1 MNNYLIKS
9 NAISLIDKK
18 IDELIKE
25 KGFDSSSVTTYDLEE
40 DSITSLIEDAD
51 TISFLTPNKVIIG
64 KNLSNN
70 NLDEKNL
77 KILSKYLDNP
87 NSDVLLILVTTN
99 IDEIDFEN
107 ISAVPAVKTKPDD
120 VTTNIDEIKKIVK
133 ETINKLSL
141 VNMSTDTKEIVK
153 DILKGYDVEYRVI
166 NLLEE
171 YYSEDLERLIS
182 ETKKLSLAFINTK
195 KITYKDALELLVKPL
210 NKQDSLAFDLVR
222 EIALKDK
229 KKAVN
234 IYNELLSYNIE
245 SYALFGLLESQY
257 RLLYQVKVLNKRNIS
272 YNDMASILEVHP
284 FRVKKTLELVRYYTL
299 KEIRKLLKNL
309 SDIDFKI
316 KRGVYENNIII
327 DLLILNIK

>member
-1 MNNYLIKS
+1 MNSYLIKN
-9 NAISLIDKK
+9 NATSLIDKK
-18 IDELIKE
+18 IEELIKE
-25 KGFDSSSVTTYDLEE
+25 LGFNDASITTYDLEE

-51 TISFLTPNKVIIG
+51 TISFLTPSKVIIG

-70 NLDEKNL
+70 NLDDKNI
-77 KILSKYLDNP
+77 KTLSKYLDNP
-87 NSDVLLILVTTN
+87 NSDVLLIFVTTN
-99 IDEIDFEN
+99 IDTRKK
-107 ISAVPAVKTKPDD
+107 S
-120 VTTNIDEIKKIVK
+120 IKEV
-133 ETINKLSL
+133 INKLSL
-141 VNMSTDTKEIVK
+141 VNISPDTKSIVK

-166 NLLEE
+166 NLLDE
-171 YYSEDLERLIS
+171 YYKDDLERLIS
-182 ETKKLSLAFINTK
+182 ETKKLALAFINTK
-195 KITYKDALELLVKPL
+195 KITYKEALDLLVKPL
-210 NKQDSLAFDLVR
+210 NKQDTLAFDLVR

-229 KKAVN
+229 KKALN

-299 KEIRKLLKNL
+299 KEIRKHLKNL
-309 SDIDFKI
+309 ADIDYKI
-316 KRGVYENNIII
+316 KSGIYENNIII

>member
-77 KILSKYLDNP
+77 KTLSKYLDNP

-99 IDEIDFEN
+99 ID
-107 ISAVPAVKTKPDD
+107 AR
-120 VTTNIDEIKKIVK
+120 KKIIK
-133 ETINKLSL
+133 EVINKLSL
-141 VNMSTDTKEIVK
+141 VNISTDTKTLVK

-182 ETKKLSLAFINTK
+182 ETKKLALAFINNK

-210 NKQDSLAFDLVR
+210 NKQDNLAFDLVR

-316 KRGVYENNIII
+316 KSGVYENNIII

>member
-1 MNNYLIKS
+1 MNSYLIKN
-9 NAISLIDKK
+9 NATSLIDKK
-18 IDELIKE
+18 IEELIKE
-25 KGFDSSSVTTYDLEE
+25 LGFNDASITTYDLEE

-51 TISFLTPNKVIIG
+51 TISFLTPSKVIIG

-70 NLDEKNL
+70 NLDDKNI
-77 KILSKYLDNP
+77 KTLSKYLDNP
-87 NSDVLLILVTTN
+87 NSDVLLIFVTTN
-99 IDEIDFEN
+99 IDTRKK
-107 ISAVPAVKTKPDD
+107 S
-120 VTTNIDEIKKIVK
+120 IKEV
-133 ETINKLSL
+133 INKLSL
-141 VNMSTDTKEIVK
+141 VNISPDTKSIVK

-166 NLLEE
+166 NLLDE
-171 YYSEDLERLIS
+171 YYKDDLERLIS
-182 ETKKLSLAFINTK
+182 ETKKLALAFINTK
-195 KITYKDALELLVKPL
+195 KITYKEALDLLFKPL
-210 NKQDSLAFDLVR
+210 NKQDTLAFDLVR

-229 KKAVN
+229 KKALN

-299 KEIRKLLKNL
+299 KEIRKHLKNL
-309 SDIDFKI
+309 ADIDYKI
-316 KRGVYENNIII
+316 KSGIYENNIII

>member
-9 NAISLIDKK
+9 SAISLIDKK
-18 IDELIKE
+18 IEEIIKE
-25 KGFDSSSVTTYDLEE
+25 NKFNDASITTYDMEE

-70 NLDEKNL
+70 NLDDKSL

-87 NSDVLLILVTTN
+87 NSSVLLIFVTTN
-99 IDEIDFEN
+99 IDTRKK
-107 ISAVPAVKTKPDD
+107 AVKE
-120 VTTNIDEIKKIVK
+120 V
-133 ETINKLSL
+133 INKLSL
-141 VNMSTDTKEIVK
+141 VNISTDTKNIIK
-153 DILKGYDVEYRVI
+153 DILKDYDVEYRVN

-171 YYSEDLERLIS
+171 YYNEDLERLIS
-182 ETKKLSLAFINTK
+182 ETKKLALAFINNK

-210 NKQDSLAFDLVR
+210 NKQDNLAFDLVR

-316 KRGVYENNIII
+316 KSGVYENNIII

>member
-18 IDELIKE
+18 IEELIKE
-25 KGFDSSSVTTYDLEE
+25 KDFDSSSVTTYDLEE

-99 IDEIDFEN
+99 ID
-107 ISAVPAVKTKPDD
+107 ARKKT
-120 VTTNIDEIKKIVK
+120 VK
-133 ETINKLSL
+133 EVINKLSL
-141 VNMSTDTKEIVK
+141 VNISTDTKTLVK

-182 ETKKLSLAFINTK
+182 ETKKLALAFINTK

>member
-18 IDELIKE
+18 IEELIKE

-99 IDEIDFEN
+99 IDARKK
-107 ISAVPAVKTKPDD
+107 S
-120 VTTNIDEIKKIVK
+120 IKEV
-133 ETINKLSL
+133 INKLSL
-141 VNMSTDTKEIVK
+141 VNISTDTKALVK

-171 YYSEDLERLIS
+171 YYSEDIERLIS
-182 ETKKLSLAFINTK
+182 ETKKLAVAFINTK

-316 KRGVYENNIII
+316 KSGVYENNIII

>member
-18 IDELIKE
+18 IEELIKE
-25 KGFDSSSVTTYDLEE
+25 KDFDSSSVTTYDLEE

-77 KILSKYLDNP
+77 KTLSKYLDNP

-99 IDEIDFEN
+99 IDARKK
-107 ISAVPAVKTKPDD
+107 S
-120 VTTNIDEIKKIVK
+120 IKEV
-133 ETINKLSL
+133 INKLSL
-141 VNMSTDTKEIVK
+141 VNISTDTKTLVK

-182 ETKKLSLAFINTK
+182 ETKKLALAFINTK

-222 EIALKDK
+222 EIALKNK

-316 KRGVYENNIII
+316 KSGVYENNIVI

>member
-18 IDELIKE
+18 IEELIKE
-25 KGFDSSSVTTYDLEE
+25 KDFDSSSVTTYDLEE

-77 KILSKYLDNP
+77 KTLSKYLDNP

-99 IDEIDFEN
+99 ID
-107 ISAVPAVKTKPDD
+107 AR
-120 VTTNIDEIKKIVK
+120 KKIVK
-133 ETINKLSL
+133 EVINKLSL
-141 VNMSTDTKEIVK
+141 VNISTDTKEIVK

-182 ETKKLSLAFINTK
+182 ETKKLALAFINNK

-316 KRGVYENNIII
+316 KSGVYENNIVI

>member
-1 MNNYLIKS
+1 MNSYLIKS

-25 KGFDSSSVTTYDLEE
+25 LGFNDASITTYDLEE

-51 TISFLTPNKVIIG
+51 TISFLTPSKVIIG

-70 NLDEKNL
+70 NLDDKNI
-77 KILSKYLDNP
+77 KTLSKYLDNP
-87 NSDVLLILVTTN
+87 NSDVLLIFVTTN
-99 IDEIDFEN
+99 IDTRKK
-107 ISAVPAVKTKPDD
+107 S
-120 VTTNIDEIKKIVK
+120 IKEV
-133 ETINKLSL
+133 INKLSL
-141 VNMSTDTKEIVK
+141 VNISPYTKSIVK

-166 NLLEE
+166 NLLDE
-171 YYSEDLERLIS
+171 YYKDDLERLIS
-182 ETKKLSLAFINTK
+182 EAKKLALAFINTK
-195 KITYKDALELLVKPL
+195 KITYKEALDLLVKPL
-210 NKQDSLAFDLVR
+210 NKQDTLAFDLVR

-229 KKAVN
+229 KKALN

-272 YNDMASILEVHP
+272 YNDMASILEAHP

-309 SDIDFKI
+309 SDIDYKI
-316 KRGVYENNIII
+316 KSGIYENNIII

>member
-1 MNNYLIKS
+1 MNSYLIKS

-25 KGFDSSSVTTYDLEE
+25 LGFNDASITTYDLEE

-51 TISFLTPNKVIIG
+51 TISFLTPSKVIIG

-70 NLDEKNL
+70 NLDDKNI
-77 KILSKYLDNP
+77 KTLSKYLDNP
-87 NSDVLLILVTTN
+87 NSDVLLIFVTTN
-99 IDEIDFEN
+99 IDTRKK
-107 ISAVPAVKTKPDD
+107 S
-120 VTTNIDEIKKIVK
+120 IKEV
-133 ETINKLSL
+133 INKLSL
-141 VNMSTDTKEIVK
+141 VNISTDTKSIVK

-166 NLLEE
+166 NLLDE
-171 YYSEDLERLIS
+171 YYKDDLERLIS
-182 ETKKLSLAFINTK
+182 ETKKLALAFINTK
-195 KITYKDALELLVKPL
+195 KITYKEAIDLLVKPL
-210 NKQDSLAFDLVR
+210 NKQDTLAFDLVR

-229 KKAVN
+229 KKALN

-309 SDIDFKI
+309 ADIDYKI
-316 KRGVYENNIII
+316 KSGIYENNIII

>member
-9 NAISLIDKK
+9 NATSLIDKK
-18 IDELIKE
+18 IEELIKE
-25 KGFDSSSVTTYDLEE
+25 KNFSDASITTYDLEE
-40 DSITSLIEDAD
+40 DSIITLIEDAD
-51 TISFLTPNKVIIG
+51 TISFLTPSKVIIG

-70 NLDEKNL
+70 NLDDKNI
-77 KILSKYLDNP
+77 KALSKYLDNP
-87 NSDVLLILVTTN
+87 NNDVLLIFVTTN
-99 IDEIDFEN
+99 ID
-107 ISAVPAVKTKPDD
+107 TR
-120 VTTNIDEIKKIVK
+120 KKIVK

-141 VNMSTDTKEIVK
+141 VNISTNTKEIVK

-182 ETKKLSLAFINTK
+182 ETKKLALAFIDIK
-195 KITYKDALELLVKPL
+195 KITYKEALDLLVKPL
-210 NKQDSLAFDLVR
+210 NKQDTLAFDLVR

-229 KKAVN
+229 KKALN

-309 SDIDFKI
+309 SNIDYKI
-316 KRGVYENNIII
+316 KSGIYENNIII

>member
-1 MNNYLIKS
+1 MNSYLIKS
-9 NAISLIDKK
+9 NATSLIDKK
-18 IDELIKE
+18 IEELIKE
-25 KGFDSSSVTTYDLEE
+25 KNFSDASITTYDLEE
-40 DSITSLIEDAD
+40 DSIITLIEDAD
-51 TISFLTPNKVIIG
+51 TISFLTPSKVIIG

-70 NLDEKNL
+70 NLDDKNI
-77 KILSKYLDNP
+77 KALSKYLDNP
-87 NSDVLLILVTTN
+87 NNDVLLIFVTTN
-99 IDEIDFEN
+99 ID
-107 ISAVPAVKTKPDD
+107 TR
-120 VTTNIDEIKKIVK
+120 KKIVK

-141 VNMSTDTKEIVK
+141 VNISTNTKEIVK

-182 ETKKLSLAFINTK
+182 ETKKLALAFIDIK
-195 KITYKDALELLVKPL
+195 KITYKEALDLLVKPL
-210 NKQDSLAFDLVR
+210 NKQDTLAFDLVR

-316 KRGVYENNIII
+316 KSGIYENNIII

>member
-25 KGFDSSSVTTYDLEE
+25 EGFDSSSVTTYDLEE

-99 IDEIDFEN
+99 ID
-107 ISAVPAVKTKPDD
+107 ARKKT
-120 VTTNIDEIKKIVK
+120 VK
-133 ETINKLSL
+133 EVINKLSL
-141 VNMSTDTKEIVK
+141 VNISTDTKTLVK

-182 ETKKLSLAFINTK
+182 ETKKLALAFINTK

-210 NKQDSLAFDLVR
+210 NKQDTLAFDLVR

>member
-9 NAISLIDKK
+9 SAISLIDKK
-18 IDELIKE
+18 IEELVKE
-25 KGFDSSSVTTYDLEE
+25 NKFNDASITTYDMEE

-70 NLDEKNL
+70 NLDDKSL

-87 NSDVLLILVTTN
+87 NSSVLLIFVTTN
-99 IDEIDFEN
+99 IDTRKK
-107 ISAVPAVKTKPDD
+107 AVKE
-120 VTTNIDEIKKIVK
+120 V
-133 ETINKLSL
+133 INKLSL
-141 VNMSTDTKEIVK
+141 VNISTDTKNIIK
-153 DILKGYDVEYRVI
+153 DILKDYDVEYRVN

-171 YYSEDLERLIS
+171 YYNEDLERLIS
-182 ETKKLSLAFINTK
+182 ETKKLALAFIDTK

-210 NKQDSLAFDLVR
+210 NKQDNLAFDLVR

>member
-18 IDELIKE
+18 IEELIKE
-25 KGFDSSSVTTYDLEE
+25 KRFDSSSVTTYDLEE

-77 KILSKYLDNP
+77 KTLSKYLDNP

-99 IDEIDFEN
+99 ID
-107 ISAVPAVKTKPDD
+107 AR
-120 VTTNIDEIKKIVK
+120 KKIVK
-133 ETINKLSL
+133 EVINKLSL
-141 VNMSTDTKEIVK
+141 VNISTDTKEIVK

-182 ETKKLSLAFINTK
+182 ETKKLALAFINTK

-316 KRGVYENNIII
+316 KSGVYENNIII

>member
-18 IDELIKE
+18 IEELIKE

-99 IDEIDFEN
+99 ID
-107 ISAVPAVKTKPDD
+107 ARKKT
-120 VTTNIDEIKKIVK
+120 VK
-133 ETINKLSL
+133 EVINKLSL
-141 VNMSTDTKEIVK
+141 VNISTDTKTLVK

-182 ETKKLSLAFINTK
+182 ETKKLALAFINTK

>member
-25 KGFDSSSVTTYDLEE
+25 KGFVSSSVTTYDLEE

-77 KILSKYLDNP
+77 KTLSKYLDNP

-99 IDEIDFEN
+99 ID
-107 ISAVPAVKTKPDD
+107 ARKKT
-120 VTTNIDEIKKIVK
+120 VK
-133 ETINKLSL
+133 EVINKLSL
-141 VNMSTDTKEIVK
+141 VNISTDTKALVK

-182 ETKKLSLAFINTK
+182 ETKKLALAFINTK

-316 KRGVYENNIII
+316 KSGVYENNIII

>member
-1 MNNYLIKS
+1 MNNYLIKN

-18 IDELIKE
+18 IEELIKE

-99 IDEIDFEN
+99 ID
-107 ISAVPAVKTKPDD
+107 AR
-120 VTTNIDEIKKIVK
+120 KKIVK
-133 ETINKLSL
+133 EVINKLSL
-141 VNMSTDTKEIVK
+141 VNISTDTKEIVK

-182 ETKKLSLAFINTK
+182 ETKKLALAFINTK

-316 KRGVYENNIII
+316 KSGVYENNIII

>member
-99 IDEIDFEN
+99 ID
-107 ISAVPAVKTKPDD
+107 AR
-120 VTTNIDEIKKIVK
+120 KKIVK
-133 ETINKLSL
+133 EVINKLSL
-141 VNMSTDTKEIVK
+141 VNISTDTKEIVK

-316 KRGVYENNIII
+316 KSGVYENNIII

>member
-9 NAISLIDKK
+9 SAISLIDKK
-18 IDELIKE
+18 IEELVKE
-25 KGFDSSSVTTYDLEE
+25 NKFNDASITTYDMEE

-70 NLDEKNL
+70 NLDDKSL

-87 NSDVLLILVTTN
+87 NSSVLLIFVTTN
-99 IDEIDFEN
+99 IDTRKK
-107 ISAVPAVKTKPDD
+107 AVKE
-120 VTTNIDEIKKIVK
+120 V
-133 ETINKLSL
+133 INKLSL
-141 VNMSTDTKEIVK
+141 VNISTDTKNIIK
-153 DILKGYDVEYRVI
+153 DILKDYDVEYRVN

-171 YYSEDLERLIS
+171 YYNEDLERLIS
-182 ETKKLSLAFINTK
+182 ETKKLALAFINNK

-210 NKQDSLAFDLVR
+210 NKQDNLAFDLVR

>member
-77 KILSKYLDNP
+77 KTLSKYLDNP

-99 IDEIDFEN
+99 ID
-107 ISAVPAVKTKPDD
+107 AR
-120 VTTNIDEIKKIVK
+120 KKIVK
-133 ETINKLSL
+133 EVINKLSL
-141 VNMSTDTKEIVK
+141 VNISTDTKALVK

-182 ETKKLSLAFINTK
+182 ETKKLALAFINTK

-316 KRGVYENNIII
+316 KSGVYENNIII

>member
-1 MNNYLIKS
+1 MNSYLIKS

-25 KGFDSSSVTTYDLEE
+25 LGFNEASITTYDLEE

-51 TISFLTPNKVIIG
+51 TISFLTPSKVIIG

-70 NLDEKNL
+70 NLDDKNI
-77 KILSKYLDNP
+77 KTLSKYLDNP
-87 NSDVLLILVTTN
+87 NSDVLLIFVTTN
-99 IDEIDFEN
+99 IDTRKK
-107 ISAVPAVKTKPDD
+107 S
-120 VTTNIDEIKKIVK
+120 IKEV
-133 ETINKLSL
+133 INKLSL
-141 VNMSTDTKEIVK
+141 VNISTDTKSIVK

-166 NLLEE
+166 NLLDE
-171 YYSEDLERLIS
+171 YYKDDLERLIS
-182 ETKKLSLAFINTK
+182 ETKKLALAFINTK
-195 KITYKDALELLVKPL
+195 KITYKEALDLLVKPL
-210 NKQDSLAFDLVR
+210 NKQDTLAFDLVR

-229 KKAVN
+229 KKALN

-309 SDIDFKI
+309 ADIDYKI
-316 KRGVYENNIII
+316 KSGIYENNIII